1 MKTAKLAMVLA
12 SALVIAPLCTTTWQ
26 AYAAETAE
34 APAKPKKK
42 VAKKPNYVNK
52 YDQAQKVAEAN
63 DEPIVVFMLTDSMKS
78 KFLEQ
83 KVMKFKPFFKDLAT
97 KNLVILTIKLK
108 EDSKNPKLVDLKRLK
123 AAERKVVENFG
134 LDPKRE
140 TLAKKNNDKVSAADV
155 QNYPAVVVISP
166 DGTREL
172 FRMPP
177 FDTKVENVKA
187 GFGVWLSAVVDNLRN
202 KGIEPVI
209 SKEVQAILDNP
220 MGETKK

>member
-26 AYAAETAE
+26 ACAAETAE

-123 AAERKVVENFG
+123 TAERKVVENFG